1 MLRVCAAKRY
11 EARQA
16 DGKSNFVKGGKR
28 IKKRRKIKK
37 REENGSTD

>member
-1 MLRVCAAKRY
+1 MFRVCAAKRY

-28 IKKRRKIKK
+28 KKKKENKK